1 MTLRM
6 TPEQYMQRRNV
17 SRPNRVKAT
26 QNMQTYN
33 TREVVDIPITD
44 SYDPRLNA
52 RNDMMLG
59 GMLLLMGVVVGSII
73 VYYVSK

>member
-6 TPEQYMQRRNV
+6 TPEQYMQRRNI
-17 SRPNRVKAT
+17 SRPNRTIAT
-26 QNMQTYN
+26 QNTQSYN
-33 TREVVDIPITD
+33 TREVVDVPITD

-73 VYYVSK
+73 VYYASK